1 MCGDEENCTK
11 ESLIAEWK
19 LTESYTNME
28 PVSSTEEIVEQITGM
43 CGFLEKDH
51 QSLMLVIEAY
61 SINVQFKLWMDD
73 RILARYKEFEPSS
86 E

>member
-1 MCGDEENCTK
+1 MCGNEENCTE